1 MKQQPEDLR
10 PTAYLLGEMDADE
23 AAAFESA
30 AAADPDLQAIL
41 RDQAA
46 LHQNL
51 TSSLIVGTGRL
62 SAAQRQ
68 AILKVAGEADQSI
81 HAIPTNVRRIRE
93 RPWMLYAAAAA
104 AAVIFAILA
113 IPRIS
118 RTAPAQALEPRLKS
132 EPQPIVEDLLE
143 SDPQPIVGTHSDRNP
158 SAPDA
163 STLEDEGF
171 RIPALPTRDLLTVA
185 ECPSLQLPVYSGKPS
200 LPRIMQSIREEHCLP
215 ARESV
220 RLEGI
225 LTSFSIRLRG
235 ITAVARVAKSSW
247 HPDTREAGMSVHAAT
262 LASEIIPCPWKPSAK
277 LLLISVRG
285 NPVDDC
291 EASLVFR
298 PDANHVLRYRL
309 LGFAPGQGNDS
320 GTMPTRLAAGSAQ
333 TLAIEIEPSTAVGDL
348 GSVDWAVNGQPAA
361 GISVA
366 NNAGTEPSDDARFT
380 ALVCTYAQWLAG
392 EQAGIIDAPLLAALA
407 REIDAETLPVE
418 RRDFIKLINQ
428 SLNL

>member
-23 AAAFESA
+23 AAAFELA
-30 AAADPDLQAIL
+30 AAGDSELQATL
-41 RDQAA
+41 RDHAA

-62 SAAQRQ
+62 SPSQRQ
-68 AILKVAGEADQSI
+68 AILKIAREADQSI
-81 HAIPTNVRRIRE
+81 HPVPTNVRRIRK
-93 RPWMLYAAAAA
+93 RPWMPYLATA
-104 AAVIFAILA
+104 AAVIFAFLA
-113 IPRIS
+113 IS
-118 RTAPAQALEPRLKS
+118 RMSKPAPVQVLESRLKS
-132 EPQPIVEDLLE
+132 EPELIARDLAEPEPQAIVE
-143 SDPQPIVGTHSDRNP
+143 PNSDRI
-158 SAPDA
+158 SPDSDA
-163 STLEDEGF
+163 LALVDDES
-171 RIPALPTRDLLTVA
+171 RIPALPTRDSLTVA
-185 ECPSLQLPVYSGKPS
+185 ECPSLQLPVDPGKPS
-200 LPRIMQSIREEHCLP
+200 LPVIMQLIREERRLP
-215 ARESV
+215 TPETV

-225 LTSFSIRLRG
+225 LSSFSIRLRG
-235 ITAVARVAKSSW
+235 VTAVARVAKSSW
-247 HPDTREAGMSVHAAT
+247 HPDTREAGMSTHAAT
-262 LASEIIPCPWKPSAK
+262 LASEIIACPWKPSAK

-309 LGFAPGQGNDS
+309 LGYAPSQGGES
-320 GTMPTRLAAGSAQ
+320 GSMPTRLAAGSAQ
-333 TLAIEIEPSTAVGDL
+333 TLIIEIEPSTTDADL
-348 GSVDWAVNGQPAA
+348 GRVDWTVNGQPAA

-366 NNAGTEPSDDARFT
+366 HDADVEPSDDARFA

-392 EQAGIIDAPLLAALA
+392 EQAGIIDASLLAALA

-418 RRDFIKLINQ
+418 RRDFLKLINQ